1 MEIWNSDDHP
11 DGAAGVRP
19 LLRSCNTGRLIVLA
33 NRQPIA
39 HERTSDGRIV
49 IERSTSGLVTASEAV
64 VRAYGGVWVA
74 HGAGSADRDVV
85 DEGDGVPVPDGAP
98 EYRLRRVWLDAAEQ
112 RGYYYGFA
120 NEGLWPLCHR
130 VHVRPEFRSSDFDMY
145 WTINERFVDAV
156 DQEAGDAPALVL
168 VQDYHF
174 AMAPLMLRERNVNH
188 AIVAFWHIPWPTVDR
203 LGICPW
209 ATYLL
214 EGLLASNLIGFQTPA
229 DAVQFLD
236 AAEHL
241 LGASVDRKRG
251 VATYRDRRTH
261 VRAYPASVT
270 WPCDALDQVEPADQ
284 CRALVRQALGLGMSE
299 RLIVGI
305 DRLDYTKGLEEKIL
319 AVERLLEQSPEYR
332 GALGLVQIAQPS
344 RQQLPA
350 YRELRQRVLA
360 LAERVNAR
368 FSTESWSPIHLI
380 ERHVSQAEVYRLL
393 RAADVCYVGSLHDGM
408 NLVAKEFVA
417 ARADDDGVLVLSAFA
432 GAAHELE
439 DAVLVNPYDIEQ
451 TANALDEALTMDQ
464 AVRRAR
470 MRRMRVCV
478 SSWTSAEWSAQLLGD
493 AARLCSAP
501 AMDLCRVRA
510 PVN

>member
-1 MEIWNSDDHP
+1 MEIWNTDDYA
-11 DGAAGVRP
+11 GAAAHVHP
-19 LLRSCNTGRLIVLA
+19 LLRSCKTGRLIVLA
-33 NRQPIA
+33 NREPIA
-39 HERTSDGRIV
+39 HERTSDGRILV
-49 IERSTSGLVTASEAV
+49 ERSTSGLVTASEAV

-74 HGAGSADRDVV
+74 HGSGSADRDVV
-85 DEGDGVPVPDGAP
+85 DDADGVLVPDDAP

-130 VHVRPEFRSSDFDMY
+130 IHVRPEFRSSDFDMY

-156 DQEAGDAPALVL
+156 AQEAGEEPALVL

-174 AMAPLMLRERNVNH
+174 AMAPLLLRERNADH

-214 EGLLASNLIGFQTPA
+214 EGLLASNLMGFQTPA
-229 DAVQFLD
+229 DAMHFLD

-241 LGASVDRKRG
+241 LGATVDRKRG

-270 WPCDALDQVEPADQ
+270 WPCQALDEVEAPEQ
-284 CRALVRQALGLGMSE
+284 CGFLVRQALGLDPSE
-299 RLIVGI
+299 HLIVGV
-305 DRLDYTKGLEEKIL
+305 DRLDYTKGLEEKVL
-319 AVERLLEQSPEYR
+319 AIERLLEQVPAYR
-332 GALGLVQIAQPS
+332 GALGFVQVAQPS

-350 YRELRQRVLA
+350 YKDLRERVLA
-360 LAERVNAR
+360 LVRRVNDR
-368 FSTESWSPIHLI
+368 FSTASWSPIHLI

-417 ARADDDGVLVLSAFA
+417 ARSDQDGVLVLSAFA
-432 GAAHELE
+432 GAARELE
-439 DAVLVNPYDIEQ
+439 DAILVNPYDIEQ
-451 TANALDEALTMDQ
+451 TANALDEALTMGREL
-464 AVRRAR
+464 RRAR

-478 SSWTSAEWSAQLLGD
+478 SSWTSAEWAAKILAD

-501 AMDLCRVRA
+501 ALDLCRRQV
-510 PVN
+510 PIN